1 MKREYV
7 LITLFF
13 LVAAASVYLFY
24 IIIVPFFVPICWA
37 AIFVISFY
45 PLYGRLN
52 RHINHPTLSSLVMC
66 LLILVLVIGPVTY
79 LFISLV
85 GQASDAVTRVNE
97 MYKSGELDQYFSV
110 DIPWVQALKTR
121 LAAYVDFSKVNIGEF
136 VKDAVAKVGSLIVNQ
151 TSWLIANATRAVI
164 DFFLMIFC
172 IYYFFKEGPSLVD
185 RIRRLMPLPPDQT
198 AITFDRLRDVVYAT
212 MYSGVAVALLQ
223 GLLGGILF
231 WIFGIQSPV
240 FWGALM
246 AFLSVLPIVGS
257 AIIYVPAGLLLII
270 GGSTI
275 KGLLLIALCGVIISQ
290 ADHLVRPLLV
300 SGRTSMH
307 PLLLLFSIA
316 GGITLFGLI
325 GIVIGPLIAAIF
337 MTLLEIIELRL
348 KPPAPESGSAD

>member
-7 LITLFF
+7 VITLFS
-13 LVAAASVYLFY
+13 LIAAAFIYLFY
-24 IIIVPFFVPICWA
+24 KIVIPFFVPICWG
-37 AIFVISFY
+37 AILVILFY
-45 PLYGRLN
+45 PLYHRVNN
-52 RHINHPTLSSLVMC
+52 RVKRPTLASLIMC

-85 GQASDAVTRVNE
+85 GQASDAVTRIND
-97 MYKSGELDQYFSV
+97 MYQSGELEKYVNV
-110 DIPWVQALKTR
+110 DIPWVATLKAK
-121 LAAYVDFSKVNIGEF
+121 LSAYFDLSKVNLGEI
-136 VKDAVAKVGSLIVNQ
+136 VKDAVGKVSGVIVNQ
-151 TSWLIANATRAVI
+151 TSWLVGNATRAVI
-164 DFFLMIFC
+164 DFLLMIFC
-172 IYYFFKEGPSLVD
+172 IYYFFKEGPSIID
-185 RIRRLMPLPPDQT
+185 RLRRLMPLSPDQT
-198 AITFDRLRDVVYAT
+198 AATFTKLRDVVYAT

-223 GLLGGILF
+223 GFIGGILF

-257 AIIYVPAGLLLII
+257 AIIYIPAGLILII
-270 GGSTI
+270 GGSAV
-275 KGLLLIALCGVIISQ
+275 KGLLLIAIATVTVSQ
-290 ADHLVRPLLV
+290 VDHLVRPLLV

-337 MTLLEIIELRL
+337 MTILEIIELRMN
-348 KPPAPESGSAD
+348 PDPADSGSNT